1 MEIEE
6 KLHQLQKKYP
16 QTKLRAL
23 VIKNSDLNFTLSALR
38 CASTLSIEGSAYKGI
53 LFQRVTINKEK
64 TLNPKALTVELVV
77 GEKEFLTSGNLAL
90 YLIKKYGI
98 PN

>member
-1 MEIEE
+1 M
-6 KLHQLQKKYP
+6 KLIKKLERLQKKYP
-16 QTKLRAL
+16 QQKLRAL
-23 VIKNSDLNFTLSALR
+23 VIEDSDLNFTLSAKR

-53 LFQRVTINKEK
+53 LFQRVTINKGK